1 MSLRQKRRQTRSRI
15 RTLYHLVVTELGWVG
30 IAGTDGRIS
39 RLVLPRRARCE
50 AVQALREGITGELV
64 ETKHDFS
71 GEADRL
77 AAYFAGEHVEF
88 QCRIDVPRASEFDRR
103 VWDAAREIQYGTV
116 RSYGWIAA
124 RIGQPGAARAVG
136 QALGRNPIPL
146 IVPCHRVIR
155 SDGTLGGFGC
165 GVDWK
170 RRLLVL
176 EGIGAGD

>member
-1 MSLRQKRRQTRSRI
+1 M
-15 RTLYHLVVTELGWVG
+15 
-30 IAGTDGRIS
+30 
-39 RLVLPRRARCE
+39 LPRRARCE